1 MAYRL
6 LCLLFVLWL
15 SCLSIGCAPKPA
27 LPKVGYAQMFV
38 DATLDKAK
46 AGFFDALKENGFE
59 NGKTIEVIERN
70 AQGDNATLNQA
81 IEYFIAEKV
90 ALIATNP
97 TVATIA
103 AVQRTKEIPICMMVA
118 PRPDLAGLTDENGN
132 IPPNLSGTY
141 ETLAYI
147 DTSVALIK
155 QVFPN
160 AKRIGTIY
168 NSSEPN
174 AVNAVGRLRKMCE
187 SLGLTLIE
195 AGAVSSNEAQ
205 QVALSLLNRNIDVFF
220 ALPDNIIFASF
231 ETIYQTLMPKKIP
244 IVSSEVG
251 LVERGALMAYGADFY
266 AWGKQ
271 AGEKAARILKGEKDV
286 KPDEVKLRKRIYNE
300 KTLKELG
307 LSVPNGFEKS

>member
-1 MAYRL
+1 MTVYK
-6 LCLLFVLWL
+6 LFALWL
-15 SCLSIGCAPKPA
+15 ICLALGMGCAPKSS

-46 AGFFDALKENGFE
+46 QGFYDALKEGGFE
-59 NGKTIEVIERN
+59 NGKNIEIIERN

-81 IEYFIAEKV
+81 IEYFISEKV

-97 TVATIA
+97 TIATIA

-132 IPPNLSGTY
+132 APQNLSGTY

-160 AKRIGTIY
+160 AKRVGTIY

-174 AVNAVGRLRKMCE
+174 AVNAVERLRKMCE
-187 SLGLTLIE
+187 RLGLTLVE
-195 AGAVSSNEAQ
+195 AGAVASNESQ
-205 QVALSLLNRNIDVFF
+205 QVAMSLLNRNIDVFF
-220 ALPDNIIFASF
+220 ALPDNIIFSSF
-231 ETIYQTLMPKKIP
+231 ETIYQTLTPKKIP
-244 IVSSEVG
+244 IVSSEAG

-266 AWGKQ
+266 AWGRQ
-271 AGEKAARILKGEKDV
+271 AGQKAVRILKGEKNV
-286 KPDEVKLRKRIYNE
+286 PPDEVRLRKRIYNE
-300 KTLKELG
+300 NTLKEIG

>member
-1 MAYRL
+1 MRY
-6 LCLLFVLWL
+6 CNFFCVLL
-15 SCLSIGCAPKPA
+15 SCVALGFGCAPKPS

-46 AGFFDALKENGFE
+46 AGFYDALKEGGFE
-59 NGKTIEVIERN
+59 HGKTITIIERN

-81 IEYFIAEKV
+81 IEYFVSEKV

-97 TVATIA
+97 TIATIA

-132 IPPNLSGTY
+132 APPNLSGTY

-160 AKRIGTIY
+160 AKRVGTIY

-174 AVNAVGRLRKMCE
+174 AVNAVGRLRKTCE
-187 SLGLTLIE
+187 RLGLTLVE
-195 AGAVSSNEAQ
+195 AGAVASNEAQ
-205 QVALSLLNRNIDVFF
+205 PVALSLLNRNIDVFF

-231 ETIYQTLMPKKIP
+231 ETIYQTLMPKKIA
-244 IVSSEVG
+244 IVSSEAG

-271 AGEKAARILKGEKDV
+271 AGEKAVRILNGETNV
-286 KPDEVKLRKRIYNE
+286 PPDEVKVRRRIYNE

>member
-1 MAYRL
+1 MQAYRFLAL
-6 LCLLFVLWL
+6 LVSCVVL
-15 SCLSIGCAPKPA
+15 SVGCAPKA
-27 LPKVGYAQMFV
+27 SLPKVGYVQMFV

-46 AGFFDALKENGFE
+46 QGFFDALKEGGFE
-59 NGKTIEVIERN
+59 HGKTIQVLERN

-81 IEYFIAEKV
+81 IEYFISEKV

-118 PRPDLAGLTDENGN
+118 PRPDLVGLIDEQGN
-132 IPPNLSGTY
+132 APPNLSGTF

-160 AKRIGTIY
+160 AQRVGTIY

-174 AVNAVGRLRKMCE
+174 AVNAVKRLRQTCE
-187 SLGLTLIE
+187 QLGLTLVE
-195 AGAVSSNEAQ
+195 ASAVSSNEVQ
-205 QVALSLLNRNIDVFF
+205 QVALSLFNRNIDVFF
-220 ALPDNIIFASF
+220 ALPDNLIFASF
-231 ETIYQTLMPKKIP
+231 ETIYQTLMPKHIP

-271 AGEKAARILKGEKDV
+271 AGEKAVRILKGEKFV
-286 KPDEVKLRKRIYNE
+286 QPDEVKIRKRIYNE
-300 KTLKELG
+300 KTLQQLG
-307 LSVPNGFEKS
+307 LTLPTGFEKS

>member
-1 MAYRL
+1 MTVYK
-6 LCLLFVLWL
+6 LFALWL
-15 SCLSIGCAPKPA
+15 ICLALGMGCAPKSS

-46 AGFFDALKENGFE
+46 QGFYDALKEAGFE
-59 NGKTIEVIERN
+59 NGKNIEIIERN

-81 IEYFIAEKV
+81 IEYFISEKV

-97 TVATIA
+97 TISTIA

-132 IPPNLSGTY
+132 APQNLSGTY

-160 AKRIGTIY
+160 AKRVGTIY

-174 AVNAVGRLRKMCE
+174 AVNAVARLRKTCE
-187 SLGLTLIE
+187 QLGLTLVE
-195 AGAVSSNEAQ
+195 AGAVASNESQ
-205 QVALSLLNRNIDVFF
+205 QVALSLLGRNIDVFF
-220 ALPDNIIFASF
+220 ALPDNIIFSSF
-231 ETIYQTLMPKKIP
+231 ETIYQTLTPKKIA
-244 IVSSEVG
+244 IVSSEAG

-266 AWGKQ
+266 MWGKQ
-271 AGEKAARILKGEKDV
+271 AGEKAVRILKGEKNV
-286 KPDEVKLRKRIYNE
+286 LPDEVKLRKRIYNE
-300 KTLKELG
+300 KTLQELG

>member
-1 MAYRL
+1 MIYHRFFYVL
-6 LCLLFVLWL
+6 LSFVMLGM
-15 SCLSIGCAPKPA
+15 GCAPKSS

-46 AGFFDALKENGFE
+46 QGFYDALKEGGFE
-59 NGKTIEVIERN
+59 NGKTIDVIERN
-70 AQGDNATLNQA
+70 AQGDNATLNQT
-81 IEYFIAEKV
+81 IEYFISEKV

-97 TVATIA
+97 TISTIA

-132 IPPNLSGTY
+132 APQNLSGTY

-160 AKRIGTIY
+160 AKRVGTIY

-174 AVNAVGRLRKMCE
+174 AVNAVGRLRKTCE
-187 SLGLTLIE
+187 RLGLTLVE
-195 AGAVSSNEAQ
+195 AGAVASNESQ
-205 QVALSLLNRNIDVFF
+205 QVALSLLDRNIDVFF

-231 ETIYQTLMPKKIP
+231 ETIYQTLTPKKIA
-244 IVSSEVG
+244 IVSSEAG

-271 AGEKAARILKGEKDV
+271 AGAKAVRILKGETDV
-286 KPDEVKLRKRIYNE
+286 RPDEVKLRKRIYNE
-300 KTLKELG
+300 STLKDLG

>member
-1 MAYRL
+1 MTSCRF
-6 LCLLFVLWL
+6 LFVL
-15 SCLSIGCAPKPA
+15 IGCMMLGASCAPKSS

-46 AGFFDALKENGFE
+46 QGFYDALKEGGFE
-59 NGKTIEVIERN
+59 NGKNIQIIERN
-70 AQGDNATLNQA
+70 AQGDNATLNQT
-81 IEYFIAEKV
+81 IEYFISEKV

-103 AVQRTKEIPICMMVA
+103 AVQRTKDIPVCMMVA
-118 PRPDLAGLTDENGN
+118 PRPDLAGLTDEQGN
-132 IPPNLSGTY
+132 APQNLSGTY

-160 AKRIGTIY
+160 AKRVGTIY

-174 AVNAVGRLRKMCE
+174 AVNAVGRLRQTCE
-187 SLGLTLIE
+187 RLGLTLVE
-195 AGAVSSNEAQ
+195 AGAVASNESQ
-205 QVALSLLNRNIDVFF
+205 QVALSLLDRKIDVFF

-231 ETIYQTLMPKKIP
+231 ETIYQTLIPKKIP
-244 IVSSEVG
+244 IVSSEAG

-271 AGEKAARILKGEKDV
+271 AGEKAVRILKGEKNV
-286 KPDEVKLRKRIYNE
+286 QPDEVNIRKRIYNE
-300 KTLKELG
+300 KTLQELG
-307 LSVPNGFEKS
+307 LTVPIGFEKS